1 MSPGALHLDPVTV
14 RDLADLTAL
23 LAEFLDASG
32 SARAALT
39 RFTAARP
46 GYWTE
51 QIITDLRDYARDL
64 DQALPH
70 VRNPS

>member
-1 MSPGALHLDPVTV
+1 MSPGVLHLDPVTV

-23 LAEFLDASG
+23 LAEFLEASG
-32 SARAALT
+32 AARAALT
-39 RFTAARP
+39 RFTATRP
-46 GYWTE
+46 GYQAE

-70 VRNPS
+70 VRNLP